1 MGIIGIR
8 GAAGLQSEPDWLHNI
23 LLGIGNDPF
32 RFIFTGFIRLLEII
46 RCTEHNLFFRL
57 LTEKFIQVRPQ
68 HLQDIH
74 KRGD

>member
-8 GAAGLQSEPDWLHNI
+8 GAAGSKVSLIGSIIFFWA
-23 LLGIGNDPF
+23 LGMIHSVLFYRIHPSF
-32 RFIFTGFIRLLEII
+32 EII

-57 LTEKFIQVRPQ
+57 LTGKFIQVRPQ
-68 HLQDIH
+68 HPQDVH